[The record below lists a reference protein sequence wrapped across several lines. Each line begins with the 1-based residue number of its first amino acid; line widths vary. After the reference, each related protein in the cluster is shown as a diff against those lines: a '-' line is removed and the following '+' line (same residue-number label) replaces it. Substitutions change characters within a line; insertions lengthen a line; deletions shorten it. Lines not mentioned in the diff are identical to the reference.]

1 MSIKLSSSRR
11 LPFRKRAVTQAFR
24 YFRNSCHIQSIP
36 RSFLPRIMC
45 SEKGV
50 AVFPLTHAH
59 VHVHQQRA
67 GRPKNILFVLL
78 SNLKLSISEFNVGI
92 LTKATPLSRIVRSGG

>member
-11 LPFRKRAVTQAFR
+11 HPFRKRAVTQAFR
-24 YFRNSCHIQSIP
+24 YFRNSCHILSIP

-45 SEKGV
+45 SEISV
-50 AVFPLTHAH
+50 AVFRLTHAQMY
-59 VHVHQQRA
+59 VHQQRA
-67 GRPKNILFVLL
+67 GHPKINLFVLL
-78 SNLKLSISEFNVGI
+78 INPEMSISEFNVGI